1 MKKPGASQGQSASE
15 LISKR
20 IAKLG
25 DWLTVL
31 KPVVKRAQ
39 GQNFDLAA
47 GLLTVGAVSHDP
59 RQCGNLRK
67 PTPIF
72 LLLKLYL
79 QHGSILS
86 TTNVRLMA
94 SILGRCPGLQ
104 SAA

>member
-1 MKKPGASQGQSASE
+1 
-15 LISKR
+15 
-20 IAKLG
+20 
-25 DWLTVL
+25 VL
-31 KPVVKRAQ
+31 KPVGKRAQ